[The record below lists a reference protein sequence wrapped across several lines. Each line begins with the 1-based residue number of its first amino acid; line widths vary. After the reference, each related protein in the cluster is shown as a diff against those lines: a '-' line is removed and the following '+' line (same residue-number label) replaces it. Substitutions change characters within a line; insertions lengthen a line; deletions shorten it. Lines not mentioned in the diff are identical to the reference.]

1 MATDSDYPPLPAK
14 ASGPMEV
21 RARRKS
27 LPATLKSGMAKRRC
41 SSPEI
46 ENGPQVSESFEN
58 LVFGRVENG
67 QCYPEWLKTCNL
79 LRWLL
84 DSGLGR
90 WLRSSTLV
98 SWLQTSDLGLWL
110 GSHCPALTNL
120 LLLKVTLWLILVW
133 ILADL
138 HLGLP
143 CFLLALTYW
152 LYEGPLRRAVNRAR
166 SQLQGRAQAVPEN
179 ATGTVRWRREAPR
192 SAGQGNTGRGLPII
206 GLQNSVCQ

>member
-1 MATDSDYPPLPAK
+1 MRLCIIMLKHDEMAADLWT
-14 ASGPMEV
+14 SGSRHGAMEV
-21 RARRKS
+21 RVRRKS
-27 LPATLKSGMAKRRC
+27 LPATLKSRLGKRSC
-41 SSPEI
+41 SFREI
-46 ENGPQVSESFEN
+46 EKGPQVSESFEN
-58 LVFGRVENG
+58 FVFGGVDNG
-67 QCYPEWLKTCNL
+67 QRCSEGLKTCDL

-120 LLLKVTLWLILVW
+120 LLLKVTLWLLLVW

-143 CFLLALTYW
+143 CFLLAITYW
-152 LYEGPLRRAVNRAR
+152 LYDGPLRKAVNRAR
-166 SQLQGRAQAVPEN
+166 SQFRG
-179 ATGTVRWRREAPR
+179 TGCP
-192 SAGQGNTGRGLPII
+192 
-206 GLQNSVCQ
+206 